1 MAAVD
6 GSSNQESHHEPAE
19 IPAHERPVVKTEKEK
34 GKKWSDEAIADLA
47 NAFQTH
53 ECLWNMNLA
62 EYRNKDMKNLAYEK
76 TDEIMIAHGFTRD
89 EYKKKWG
96 ILRGQFLREYN
107 YENSTKKSGAG
118 VGEIYKST
126 WTYYKQLEFIRC
138 GEIVGNSNTETIA
151 IDDDNEANTNGN
163 PETTRICNYRFS
175 RARRISEN
183 VFGIWD
189 SKDSEF

>member
-19 IPAHERPVVKTEKEK
+19 IPAHERPVIKTEKEK

-96 ILRGQFLREYN
+96 ILLGSFYVNTIMKILRRNRVQVWERFIKVLGHITSN
-107 YENSTKKSGAG
+107 WNSSDA
-118 VGEIYKST
+118 VR
-126 WTYYKQLEFIRC
+126 L
-138 GEIVGNSNTETIA
+138 
-151 IDDDNEANTNGN
+151 
-163 PETTRICNYRFS
+163 
-175 RARRISEN
+175 
-183 VFGIWD
+183 
-189 SKDSEF
+189 